1 VETELDTVLAYDIEL
16 FLENDSEIYHKNI
29 VPVLRMIS
37 KHYDKGRGDKQEAV
51 KAIERYIV
59 QPACKKYLSECFSPT
74 AQMRYVTPKN
84 LREYVASELFDKW
97 QEGLENKNSTDRY
110 W

>member
-37 KHYDKGRGDKQEAV
+37 KHYDKGRGDKQD
-51 KAIERYIV
+51 
-59 QPACKKYLSECFSPT
+59 
-74 AQMRYVTPKN
+74 